1 MTMQKIIELMES
13 IADCLGQIAKYRAY
27 VNEHPD
33 CGFEWENKIV
43 AMEKKLSQME
53 LKLQVASFAF

>member
-1 MTMQKIIELMES
+1 MES
-13 IADCLGQIAKYRAY
+13 IADYRGQIAKYRTY
-27 VNEHPD
+27 VNEHPN

-53 LKLQVASFAF
+53 LKFQVASFAL

>member
-1 MTMQKIIELMES
+1 MTMQKIIELMET
-13 IADCLGQIAKYRAY
+13 IADCRGQIAKYRAY

-43 AMEKKLSQME
+43 AMEKNL
-53 LKLQVASFAF
+53 ARWN

>member
-1 MTMQKIIELMES
+1 MQKIIELMES
-13 IADCLGQIAKYRAY
+13 IADCRGQIEKYRAY

-43 AMEKKLSQME
+43 AMERKLSQME
-53 LKLQVASFAF
+53 LKFQVASFAF